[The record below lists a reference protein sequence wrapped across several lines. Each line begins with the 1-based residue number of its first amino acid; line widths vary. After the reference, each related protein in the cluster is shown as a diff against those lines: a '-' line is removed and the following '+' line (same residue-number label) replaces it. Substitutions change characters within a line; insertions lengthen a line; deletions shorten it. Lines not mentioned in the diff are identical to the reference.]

1 MIKKLLNKILG
12 SFSYEQDRT
21 NKIERYLAQSEDLV
35 DLENRI
41 RELDRR
47 GDYNRFYI

>member
-21 NKIERYLAQSEDLV
+21 NKIEIYLAQSEDLA

>member
-1 MIKKLLNKILG
+1 MIKKLLNKIIGL
-12 SFSYEQDRT
+12 FSYEKSRT
-21 NKIERYLAQSEDLV
+21 NKIERYLAQSRDLA
-35 DLENRI
+35 DLENRM

>member
-1 MIKKLLNKILG
+1 MIKKLLDQILKVF
-12 SFSYEQDRT
+12 SFDYDQK
-21 NKIERYLAQSEDLV
+21 KIEDYLAQSYDLA

-47 GDYNRFYI
+47 GSYNKFYI